1 MNKYSGV
8 YGGLKV
14 VVLDDSYFLTG
25 YQKTTTPRRKHH
37 KRRIQKK
44 WIKRYGYVYVPIYDF
59 TKSWIWNGTLL
70 ISRVRFEMLKEICE
84 QQDDIW
90 TNFNIERIKE

>member
-1 MNKYSGV
+1 MNEYADI

-25 YQKTTTPRRKHH
+25 YQKTTTPRRRHH

-59 TKSWIWNGTLL
+59 TKSWTWNGTLVT
-70 ISRVRFEMLKEICE
+70 SRAGLEMIKEMCE
-84 QQDDIW
+84 QP
-90 TNFNIERIKE
+90 KE